1 MAGPSQRSALGAL
14 FLFLAAAFA
23 GIAATAFDA
32 REWVIALAA
41 SALALWLAAYAL
53 RALGLLGGRR

>member
-1 MAGPSQRSALGAL
+1 MATPSHRTALGAL

-23 GIAATAFDA
+23 GIAVTAFQA
-32 REWVIALAA
+32 GVWPVGIAAAAVAFWLGTLAV
-41 SALALWLAAYAL
+41 

>member
-23 GIAATAFDA
+23 GIAVTAFGA
-32 REWVIALAA
+32 GEWVIGVAAGALG
-41 SALALWLAAYAL
+41 LWLAAYAL

>member
-1 MAGPSQRSALGAL
+1 MAAPSHRSALGAL

-23 GIAATAFDA
+23 GIAVTALEAD
-32 REWVIALAA
+32 EWVIAIAGGTI
-41 SALALWLAAYAL
+41 ALWLATLAV